1 MPLKINDISTMPQ
14 VDEAITGWEY
24 DILVNKRKQTMV
36 NGDVVYKN
44 IFIKMLGCIQPL
56 KMSEIEVKPEHERD
70 WEWFYLHI
78 KTTYPILTVNQ
89 QVFIKG
95 NPYKVMRVKDYGLNA
110 YREYEIIRDYNT
122 SIRGATS

>member
-44 IFIKMLGCIQPL
+44 FYKNAWMYSTF
-56 KMSEIEVKPEHERD
+56 KMS
-70 WEWFYLHI
+70 
-78 KTTYPILTVNQ
+78 N
-89 QVFIKG
+89 
-95 NPYKVMRVKDYGLNA
+95 
-110 YREYEIIRDYNT
+110 
-122 SIRGATS
+122 

>member
-1 MPLKINDISTMPQ
+1 MPQ

-44 IFIKMLGCIQPL
+44 VFIKMRGCLQPL

-70 WEWFYLHI
+70 WEWFY
-78 KTTYPILTVNQ
+78 
-89 QVFIKG
+89 
-95 NPYKVMRVKDYGLNA
+95 
-110 YREYEIIRDYNT
+110 RDY
-122 SIRGATS
+122 IRTYLEKEACEFKIDIGEEYSFAKLHC